1 MKSNLFKKVLVVLLA
16 LVLLV
21 SVAACGGGNGDDKD
35 KDQGGGGSKPPV
47 KPGGDD
53 DDDEEEESYTSAQFF
68 QDLWASANTTI
79 GSEAVDVDKNVLI
92 GADIDVNVSLGE
104 TTLPISL
111 SVAAFI
117 DRVTET
123 GANTAVKL
131 GVAISEI
138 DMEIYFLLNDA
149 TNIYGKIGATSDT
162 AKPLIKVP
170 VELMNGEEVFNNTW
184 AKIINDFIESEEIL
198 NKDNPDAKVH
208 TILDL
213 VSSIVKDFGANYDL
227 DKTLTAVLGAFGLD
241 LNELEIN
248 GQTIKEVL
256 ASVLS
261 IEIEG
266 DISFL
271 AILSALGKPGMLA
284 TPVKTSDGKTLTQEI
299 IGTQSSTVGGL
310 LKNMLPGMINGL
322 DKTHNSLGSLISTMG
337 LEIGLVRESAQTGSA
352 MEELFINVTL
362 YGNPRL
368 TVIDSGL
375 IQSVEANI
383 SISNLV
389 IKNVNDTTANSLFGL
404 NTADA
409 KPATAN
415 LVGEA
420 SIDAGMLTL
429 DLPKAEVK
437 VAQKGADGK
446 PVTDAE
452 GNIIYTEE
460 VLASYD
466 APQTDFSG
474 DYALEGNLTG
484 ISFTNEGYKLD
495 GEITLT
501 FPDGSKIVGTAVTDS
516 DTKVTTL
523 ALNVGAGQARIAT
536 NYALVLASKIIDEM
550 GEEATAK
557 RVAALIGDDA
567 LTDKSVTVNV
577 FQIVSDAITEAL
589 TPPATGAADTAGDA
603 AQPEEKPN
611 PLLDKIVVK
620 VINVVAKNISNVGD
634 KGLKLE
640 IADVGATIDSIVGE
654 GWLGKVM
661 TTEEKEKMDA
671 DMAAIVGNSSIG
683 STVEAMLSGASISIS
698 LTDKGFAASYTKG
711 GKTASIKL
719 NIAFGQDA
727 QL

>member
-21 SVAACGGGNGDDKD
+21 SVAACGGGNGDDED

-53 DDDEEEESYTSAQFF
+53 DDEEEEESYTSAQFF

-198 NKDNPDAKVH
+198 NKDNADAKVH

-213 VSSIVKDFGANYDL
+213 VESIVKDFGANYDL

-271 AILSALGKPGMLA
+271 AILTALGKPGMLA

-375 IQSVEANI
+375 IQNVEANI

-389 IKNVNDTTANSLFGL
+389 IKNVNDTTANNLFGL

-415 LVGEA
+415 LVGEV

-452 GNIIYTEE
+452 GNILYTEE

-501 FPDGSKIVGTAVTDS
+501 FPDGSKIVGTAVTAS
-516 DTKVTTL
+516 DTKDTTL
-523 ALNVGAGQARIAT
+523 TLKVDAGRARIAT

-557 RVAALIGDDA
+557 QVAKLIGEGA
-567 LTDKSVTVNV
+567 LEKSVTVNV
-577 FQIVSDAITEAL
+577 FQIVSDAITGAL

-603 AQPEEKPN
+603 AQPAEPN

-640 IADVGATIDSIVGE
+640 IANVGDTIESIVGE
-654 GWLGKVM
+654 GWLGKAM
-661 TTEEKEKMDA
+661 TPAEKEKMDN
-671 DMAAIVGNSSIG
+671 DMAAIVGDSSIG

-719 NIAFGQDA
+719 NIAFGQAA

>member
-53 DDDEEEESYTSAQFF
+53 DDEEEESYTSAQFF

-79 GSEAVDVDKNVLI
+79 GSEAVDVNKNVLI

-271 AILSALGKPGMLA
+271 AILTALGKPGMLA

-415 LVGEA
+415 LVGEV
-420 SIDAGMLTL
+420 SIDEGMLTL

-437 VAQKGADGK
+437 VSQKNTTDGK
-446 PVTDAE
+446 PATDAE
-452 GNIIYTEE
+452 GNILYTDT

-501 FPDGSKIVGTAVTDS
+501 FPDGSKIVGTAVTVS

-523 ALNVGAGQARIAT
+523 ALKVDPGMARIAT

-557 RVAALIGDDA
+557 QVAALIGDAA
-567 LTDKSVTVNV
+567 LEESVTVNV

-603 AQPEEKPN
+603 AQPEEPN

-620 VINVVAKNISNVGD
+620 VINVVTKNISNVGD

-661 TTEEKEKMDA
+661 TAEEKEKMDA

-683 STVEAMLSGASISIS
+683 SNVEAMLSGASISIS
-698 LTDKGFAASYTKG
+698 FTDKGFAASYTKG

>member
-35 KDQGGGGSKPPV
+35 KDQGGSGGGTKPPV
-47 KPGGDD
+47 NPGGD

-117 DRVTET
+117 DRVTDT

-162 AKPLIKVP
+162 DKPLIKVP

-271 AILSALGKPGMLA
+271 AILTALGKPGMLA

-375 IQSVEANI
+375 IQNVEANI

-389 IKNVNDTTANSLFGL
+389 IKNVNDTTANNLFGL

-415 LVGEA
+415 LVGEV

-437 VAQKGADGK
+437 VSQKGTDGK

-452 GNIIYTEE
+452 GNIVYTEE

-466 APQTDFSG
+466 APVTDFSG
-474 DYALEGNLTG
+474 DYALVGNLTD
-484 ISFTNEGYKLD
+484 ISFTNEGYKLA

-557 RVAALIGDDA
+557 QVAALIGDDA
-567 LTDKSVTVNV
+567 LTESVTVNV
-577 FQIVSDAITEAL
+577 FKIVSDAITKAL

-603 AQPEEKPN
+603 AQPEEPN

-620 VINVVAKNISNVGD
+620 VINVVTKNISNVGD

-654 GWLGKVM
+654 GWLSKVM
-661 TTEEKEKMDA
+661 TAEEKAKMDA
-671 DMAAIVGNSSIG
+671 DMAAIVGDSSIG
-683 STVEAMLSGASISIS
+683 SNVEAMLSGASISIS

>member
-21 SVAACGGGNGDDKD
+21 SVAACGGNGDDED
-35 KDQGGGGSKPPV
+35 NDQGGGGSKPPV

-162 AKPLIKVP
+162 DKPLIKVP
-170 VELMNGEEVFNNTW
+170 VELMNGDEVFNNTW

-198 NKDNPDAKVH
+198 NKDNPDARVH

-213 VSSIVKDFGANYDL
+213 VESIVKDFGANYDL

-271 AILSALGKPGMLA
+271 AILTALGKPGMLA

-375 IQSVEANI
+375 IQNVEANI

-415 LVGEA
+415 LVGEV
-420 SIDAGMLTL
+420 SIDEGMLTL

-446 PVTDAE
+446 PATDAA
-452 GNIIYTEE
+452 GNILYTEE

-466 APQTDFSG
+466 APQTNFRG
-474 DYALEGNLTG
+474 KYTLEGNLTD

-501 FPDGSKIVGTAVTDS
+501 FPDNSKIVGTAVTVS

-523 ALNVGAGQARIAT
+523 ALKVDPGMARIAT

-550 GEEATAK
+550 GEEATA
-557 RVAALIGDDA
+557 RQVAALIGDAA
-567 LTDKSVTVNV
+567 LEESVTVNV

-589 TPPATGAADTAGDA
+589 TPPATSAADTAGDA
-603 AQPEEKPN
+603 AQPEEPN

-620 VINVVAKNISNVGD
+620 VINVVTKNISNVGD

-661 TTEEKEKMDA
+661 TAEEKAKMDA
-671 DMAAIVGNSSIG
+671 DMAAIVGDSSIG

-698 LTDKGFAASYTKG
+698 FTDKGFAASFTKG

>member
-21 SVAACGGGNGDDKD
+21 SVAACGGGKEDDKD
-35 KDQGGGGSKPPV
+35 KDQGGGGKPPV
-47 KPGGDD
+47 NPGGDH
-53 DDDEEEESYTSAQFF
+53 DDDEEEESYTSEQFF

-79 GSEAVDVDKNVLI
+79 GSEAVDVNKNVLI

-162 AKPLIKVP
+162 DKPLIKVP
-170 VELMNGEEVFNNTW
+170 VELMNGDEVFNNTW

-375 IQSVEANI
+375 IQNVEANI

-389 IKNVNDTTANSLFGL
+389 IKNVNDATANNLFGL

-415 LVGEA
+415 LVGEV

-437 VAQKGADGK
+437 VSQKGADGK

-452 GNIIYTEE
+452 GNIVYTDT

-466 APQTDFSG
+466 APETDFSG
-474 DYALEGNLTG
+474 KYTLEGNLTG

-495 GEITLT
+495 GTITLT
-501 FPDGSKIVGTAVTDS
+501 FPDDNSKIVGTAVTDS

-523 ALNVGAGQARIAT
+523 TLKVDPGMARIAT

-550 GEEATAK
+550 GEEATA
-557 RVAALIGDDA
+557 RQVAALIGDAA
-567 LTDKSVTVNV
+567 LEESVTVNV
-577 FQIVSDAITEAL
+577 FKIVSDAITEAL

-620 VINVVAKNISNVGD
+620 VINVVTKNISNVGD

-654 GWLGKVM
+654 GWLSKVM
-661 TTEEKEKMDA
+661 TAEEKAKMDA
-671 DMAAIVGNSSIG
+671 DMAAIVGDSSIG
-683 STVEAMLSGASISIS
+683 SNVEAMLSGASISIS
-698 LTDKGFAASYTKG
+698 FTDKGFAASYTKG

>member
-21 SVAACGGGNGDDKD
+21 SVAACGGGNGDDED

-53 DDDEEEESYTSAQFF
+53 DDEEEEESYTSAQFF

-198 NKDNPDAKVH
+198 NKDNADAKVH

-213 VSSIVKDFGANYDL
+213 VESIVKDFGANYDL

-241 LNELEIN
+241 LNKLEIN

-271 AILSALGKPGMLA
+271 AILTALGKPGMLA

-299 IGTQSSTVGGL
+299 MGTQSSTLGGL
-310 LKNMLPGMINGL
+310 LKQMLPGMINGL
-322 DKTHNSLGSLISTMG
+322 DKTHNSLGSLITTMG

-375 IQSVEANI
+375 IQNVEANI

-415 LVGEA
+415 LVGEV

-437 VAQKGADGK
+437 VAQKGTDGK
-446 PVTDAE
+446 PVKDAE
-452 GNIIYTEE
+452 GNIVYTDV

-466 APQTDFSG
+466 APQTNFRG
-474 DYALEGNLTG
+474 KYTLEGNLTD

-501 FPDGSKIVGTAVTDS
+501 FPDNSKIVGTAVTVS

-523 ALNVGAGQARIAT
+523 ALKVDPGMARIAT

-557 RVAALIGDDA
+557 QVAALIGDAA
-567 LTDKSVTVNV
+567 LNKSVTVNV

-603 AQPEEKPN
+603 AQPEEPN

-654 GWLGKVM
+654 GWLSKVM
-661 TTEEKEKMDA
+661 TAEEKAKMDA
-671 DMAAIVGNSSIG
+671 DMAAIVGDSSIG

-698 LTDKGFAASYTKG
+698 FTDKGFAASFTKG

>member
-21 SVAACGGGNGDDKD
+21 SVAACGGGNGDDED

-47 KPGGDD
+47 KPGGD

-162 AKPLIKVP
+162 DKPLIKVP
-170 VELMNGEEVFNNTW
+170 VELMNGDEVFNNTW

-198 NKDNPDAKVH
+198 NKDNADARVH

-271 AILSALGKPGMLA
+271 AILTALGKPGMLA

-375 IQSVEANI
+375 IQNVEANI

-415 LVGEA
+415 LVGEV
-420 SIDAGMLTL
+420 SIDEGMLTL

-446 PVTDAE
+446 PATDAA
-452 GNIIYTEE
+452 GNILYTEE

-466 APQTDFSG
+466 APQTDFAG
-474 DYALEGNLTG
+474 KYTLEGNLTD

-501 FPDGSKIVGTAVTDS
+501 FPDNSKIVGTAVTVS

-523 ALNVGAGQARIAT
+523 ALKVDPGMARIAT

-557 RVAALIGDDA
+557 QVAALIGDAA
-567 LTDKSVTVNV
+567 LEKSVTVNV
-577 FQIVSDAITEAL
+577 FKIVSDAITEAL

-603 AQPEEKPN
+603 AQPEEPN

-620 VINVVAKNISNVGD
+620 VINVVTKNISNVGD

-661 TTEEKEKMDA
+661 TAEEKAKMDA
-671 DMAAIVGNSSIG
+671 DMAAIVGDSSIG

-698 LTDKGFAASYTKG
+698 FTDKGFAASFTKG

>member
-21 SVAACGGGNGDDKD
+21 SVAACGGNGDDED

-47 KPGGDD
+47 KPGGD

-162 AKPLIKVP
+162 DKPLIKVP

-198 NKDNPDAKVH
+198 NKDNADAKVH

-213 VSSIVKDFGANYDL
+213 VESIVKDFGANYDL

-271 AILSALGKPGMLA
+271 AILTALGKPGMLA

-415 LVGEA
+415 LVGEV

-437 VAQKGADGK
+437 VSQKNTTDGK

-452 GNIIYTEE
+452 GNIVYTEE

-466 APQTDFSG
+466 APVTDFSG

-501 FPDGSKIVGTAVTDS
+501 FPDGSKIVGTAVTVS

-523 ALNVGAGQARIAT
+523 ALKVDPGMARIAT

-557 RVAALIGDDA
+557 QVAALIGDAA
-567 LTDKSVTVNV
+567 LEESVTVNV

-589 TPPATGAADTAGDA
+589 TPPATSAADTAGDA
-603 AQPEEKPN
+603 AQPEEPN

-620 VINVVAKNISNVGD
+620 VINVVTKNISNVGD

-661 TTEEKEKMDA
+661 TAEEKAKMDA
-671 DMAAIVGNSSIG
+671 DMAAIVGDSSIG

>member
-53 DDDEEEESYTSAQFF
+53 DEEEEGESYTSEQFF

-79 GSEAVDVDKNVLI
+79 GSEAVDVNKNVLI

-162 AKPLIKVP
+162 DKPLIKVP

-213 VSSIVKDFGANYDL
+213 VESIVKDFGANYDL

-404 NTADA
+404 TTADA

-415 LVGEA
+415 LVGEV

-437 VAQKGADGK
+437 VSQKGADGK
-446 PVTDAE
+446 PATDAA
-452 GNIIYTEE
+452 GNILYTEE

-466 APQTDFSG
+466 APQTDFAG
-474 DYALEGNLTG
+474 KYTLEGNLTG

-501 FPDGSKIVGTAVTDS
+501 FRDGSKIVGTAVTVS

-523 ALNVGAGQARIAT
+523 ALKVDPGMARIAT

-557 RVAALIGDDA
+557 QVAALIGDAA
-567 LTDKSVTVNV
+567 LEESVTVNV

-603 AQPEEKPN
+603 AQPEEPN

-620 VINVVAKNISNVGD
+620 VINVVTKNISNVGD

-640 IADVGATIDSIVGE
+640 ITDVGATIESIVGE
-654 GWLGKVM
+654 GWLSKVM
-661 TTEEKEKMDA
+661 TAEEKAKMDA
-671 DMAAIVGNSSIG
+671 DMAAIVGDSSIG
-683 STVEAMLSGASISIS
+683 STVEAMLSGANVSISF
-698 LTDKGFAASYTKG
+698 TDKGFAASYTKG

>member
-21 SVAACGGGNGDDKD
+21 SVAACGGNGDDED
-35 KDQGGGGSKPPV
+35 NDQGGGGSKPPV

-162 AKPLIKVP
+162 DKPLIKVP
-170 VELMNGEEVFNNTW
+170 VELMNGDEVFNNTW

-198 NKDNPDAKVH
+198 NKDNADAKVH

-213 VSSIVKDFGANYDL
+213 VESIVKDFGANYDL

-241 LNELEIN
+241 LNKLEIN

-271 AILSALGKPGMLA
+271 AILTALGKPGMLA

-375 IQSVEANI
+375 IQNVEANI

-415 LVGEA
+415 LVGEV
-420 SIDAGMLTL
+420 SIDEGMLTL

-437 VAQKGADGK
+437 VSQKGADGK
-446 PVTDAE
+446 PATDAE
-452 GNIIYTEE
+452 GNIIYTDT

-474 DYALEGNLTG
+474 KYTLEGKLTG

-501 FPDGSKIVGTAVTDS
+501 FPDDNSKIVGTAVTDS

-523 ALNVGAGQARIAT
+523 TLKVDPGMARIAT

-557 RVAALIGDDA
+557 QVAALIGDAA
-567 LTDKSVTVNV
+567 LEESVTVNV

-603 AQPEEKPN
+603 AQPEEPN

-620 VINVVAKNISNVGD
+620 VINVVTKNISNVGD

-640 IADVGATIDSIVGE
+640 ITDVGATIESIVGE

-661 TTEEKEKMDA
+661 TAEEKEKMDT
-671 DMAAIVGNSSIG
+671 DMAAIVGDSSIG
-683 STVEAMLSGASISIS
+683 STVEAMLSKASISIS
-698 LTDKGFAASYTKG
+698 FTDKGFAASYTKG

>member
-21 SVAACGGGNGDDKD
+21 SVAACGGGNGDDED

-53 DDDEEEESYTSAQFF
+53 DDEEEEESYTSAQFF

-162 AKPLIKVP
+162 DKPLIKVP
-170 VELMNGEEVFNNTW
+170 VELMNGDEVFNNTW
-184 AKIINDFIESEEIL
+184 AKIINDFIESEKIL

-271 AILSALGKPGMLA
+271 AILTALGKPGMLA

-415 LVGEA
+415 LVGEV

-437 VAQKGADGK
+437 VSQKGADGK
-446 PVTDAE
+446 PATDAE
-452 GNIIYTEE
+452 GNILYTEE

-466 APQTDFSG
+466 APVTDFSG

-501 FPDGSKIVGTAVTDS
+501 FPDGSKIVGTAVTAS
-516 DTKVTTL
+516 DTKDTTL
-523 ALNVGAGQARIAT
+523 TLKVDAGRARIAT

-550 GEEATAK
+550 GEEATA
-557 RVAALIGDDA
+557 RQVAALIGDDA
-567 LTDKSVTVNV
+567 LNKSVTVNV

-603 AQPEEKPN
+603 AQPEEPN

-620 VINVVAKNISNVGD
+620 VINVVTKNISNVGD

-654 GWLGKVM
+654 GWLSKVM
-661 TTEEKEKMDA
+661 TAEEKAKMDA
-671 DMAAIVGNSSIG
+671 DMATIVGDSSIG

>member
-21 SVAACGGGNGDDKD
+21 SVAACGGGNGDDED

-53 DDDEEEESYTSAQFF
+53 DDEEEEESYTSAQFF

-79 GSEAVDVDKNVLI
+79 GSEAVDVNKNVLI

-162 AKPLIKVP
+162 DKPLIKVP
-170 VELMNGEEVFNNTW
+170 VELMNGDEVFNNTW

-198 NKDNPDAKVH
+198 NKDNADARVH

-271 AILSALGKPGMLA
+271 AILTALGKPGMLA

-375 IQSVEANI
+375 IQNVEANI

-415 LVGEA
+415 LVGEV
-420 SIDAGMLTL
+420 SIDEGMLTL

-446 PVTDAE
+446 PATDAA
-452 GNIIYTEE
+452 GNILYTEE

-466 APQTDFSG
+466 APQTDFAG
-474 DYALEGNLTG
+474 KYTLEGNLTD

-501 FPDGSKIVGTAVTDS
+501 FPDNSKIVGTAVTVS

-523 ALNVGAGQARIAT
+523 ALKVDPGMARIAT

-557 RVAALIGDDA
+557 QVAALIGDAA
-567 LTDKSVTVNV
+567 LEKSVTVNV
-577 FQIVSDAITEAL
+577 FKIVSDAITEAL

-603 AQPEEKPN
+603 AQPEEPN

-620 VINVVAKNISNVGD
+620 VINVVTKNISNVGD

-661 TTEEKEKMDA
+661 TAEEKAKMDA
-671 DMAAIVGNSSIG
+671 DMAAIVGDSSIG

-698 LTDKGFAASYTKG
+698 FTDKGFAASFTKG

>member
-21 SVAACGGGNGDDKD
+21 SVAACGGNGDDED
-35 KDQGGGGSKPPV
+35 KDQGGGGTKPPV
-47 KPGGDD
+47 KPGGDGD
-53 DDDEEEESYTSAQFF
+53 DDDGEEESYTSAQFF

-162 AKPLIKVP
+162 DKPLIKVP

-271 AILSALGKPGMLA
+271 AILTALGKPGMLA

-389 IKNVNDTTANSLFGL
+389 IKNVNDATANNLFGL
-404 NTADA
+404 NTAA
-409 KPATAN
+409 AAPATAN
-415 LVGEA
+415 LVGEV

-437 VAQKGADGK
+437 VSQKGADGK
-446 PVTDAE
+446 PATDAA
-452 GNIIYTEE
+452 GNILYTEE

-474 DYALEGNLTG
+474 DYTLVGNLTG

-501 FPDGSKIVGTAVTDS
+501 FRDGSKIVGTAVTVS

-523 ALNVGAGQARIAT
+523 ALNVDPGMARIAT

-550 GEEATAK
+550 GEEATA
-557 RVAALIGDDA
+557 RQVAALIGNDA
-567 LTDKSVTVNV
+567 LTESVTVNV
-577 FQIVSDAITEAL
+577 FQIVSDAITNAL

-603 AQPEEKPN
+603 AQPVEPN

-620 VINVVAKNISNVGD
+620 VINVVTKNISNVGD

-640 IADVGATIDSIVGE
+640 IKDVGATIDSIVGA
-654 GWLGKVM
+654 GWLSKAM
-661 TTEEKEKMDA
+661 TAEEKAKMDA

-683 STVEAMLSGASISIS
+683 STVEAMLSGADVSISF
-698 LTDKGFAASYTKG
+698 TDKGFAASYTKG
-711 GKTASIKL
+711 GKTASVKL
-719 NIAFGQDA
+719 NIAFGQAA

>member
-21 SVAACGGGNGDDKD
+21 SVAACGGNGDDED

-53 DDDEEEESYTSAQFF
+53 DDEEEEESYTSAQFF

-198 NKDNPDAKVH
+198 NKDNADAKVH

-213 VSSIVKDFGANYDL
+213 VESIVKDFGANYDL

-248 GQTIKEVL
+248 GQTIKEVI

-271 AILSALGKPGMLA
+271 AILTALGKPGMLA

-375 IQSVEANI
+375 IQNVEANI

-415 LVGEA
+415 LVGEV
-420 SIDAGMLTL
+420 SIDEGMLTL

-446 PVTDAE
+446 PATDAA
-452 GNIIYTEE
+452 GNIVYTEE

-466 APQTDFSG
+466 APVTDFSG

-501 FPDGSKIVGTAVTDS
+501 FPDGSKIVGTAVTVS

-523 ALNVGAGQARIAT
+523 ALKVDPGMARIAT

-550 GEEATAK
+550 GEEATA
-557 RVAALIGDDA
+557 RQVAALIGDAA
-567 LTDKSVTVNV
+567 LEESVTVNV
-577 FQIVSDAITEAL
+577 FKIVSDAITEAL

-603 AQPEEKPN
+603 AQPEEPN

-620 VINVVAKNISNVGD
+620 VINVVTKNISNVGD

-640 IADVGATIDSIVGE
+640 IADVGATIESIVGE
-654 GWLGKVM
+654 GWLSKVM
-661 TTEEKEKMDA
+661 TAEEKAKMDA
-671 DMAAIVGNSSIG
+671 DMAAIVGDSSIG
-683 STVEAMLSGASISIS
+683 STVEAMLSEASISIS

-719 NIAFGQDA
+719 NIAFGQAA

>member
-47 KPGGDD
+47 KPGGD

-198 NKDNPDAKVH
+198 NKDNADAKVH

-213 VSSIVKDFGANYDL
+213 VESIVKDFGANYDL

-271 AILSALGKPGMLA
+271 AILTALGKPGMLA

-409 KPATAN
+409 KLATAN
-415 LVGEA
+415 LVGEV
-420 SIDAGMLTL
+420 SIDEGMLTL

-437 VAQKGADGK
+437 VSQKNTTDGK
-446 PVTDAE
+446 PATDAA
-452 GNIIYTEE
+452 GNILYTEE

-466 APQTDFSG
+466 APQTNFRG
-474 DYALEGNLTG
+474 KYTLEGNLTD

-501 FPDGSKIVGTAVTDS
+501 FPDNSKIVGTAVTVS

-523 ALNVGAGQARIAT
+523 TLKVDPGMARIAT

-557 RVAALIGDDA
+557 QVAALIGEGA
-567 LTDKSVTVNV
+567 LTESVTVNV

-603 AQPEEKPN
+603 AQPVEPN

-640 IADVGATIDSIVGE
+640 ITDVGATIESIVGE
-654 GWLGKVM
+654 GWLGKAM
-661 TTEEKEKMDA
+661 TADEKEKMDA
-671 DMAAIVGNSSIG
+671 DMAAIVGDSSIG
-683 STVEAMLSGASISIS
+683 STVEAMLSGANVSIS
-698 LTDKGFAASYTKG
+698 LTDKGLAASYTKG

>member
-53 DDDEEEESYTSAQFF
+53 DDEEESYTSAQFF

-79 GSEAVDVDKNVLI
+79 GSEAVDVNKNVLI

-162 AKPLIKVP
+162 DKPLIKVP

-241 LNELEIN
+241 LNKLEIN

-271 AILSALGKPGMLA
+271 AILTALGKPGMLA

-375 IQSVEANI
+375 IQNVEANI

-404 NTADA
+404 NTAA
-409 KPATAN
+409 AAPATAN

-437 VAQKGADGK
+437 VSQKGADGK
-446 PVTDAE
+446 PATDAA
-452 GNIIYTEE
+452 GNILYTEE

-466 APQTDFSG
+466 APQTDFAG
-474 DYALEGNLTG
+474 KYTLEGNLTG

-501 FPDGSKIVGTAVTDS
+501 FRDGSKIVGTAVTVS

-523 ALNVGAGQARIAT
+523 ALKVDPGMARIAT

-550 GEEATAK
+550 GEEATA
-557 RVAALIGDDA
+557 RQVAALIGDAA
-567 LTDKSVTVNV
+567 LEESVTVNV

-603 AQPEEKPN
+603 AQPEESN

-620 VINVVAKNISNVGD
+620 VINVVTKNISNVGD

-640 IADVGATIDSIVGE
+640 ITDVGATIDSIVGE

-661 TTEEKEKMDA
+661 TAEEKAKMDA
-671 DMAAIVGNSSIG
+671 DMAAIVGDSSIG
-683 STVEAMLSGASISIS
+683 STVEAMLSGANVSISF
-698 LTDKGFAASYTKG
+698 TDKGFAASYTKG

>member
-21 SVAACGGGNGDDKD
+21 SVAACGDGNGDDKD
-35 KDQGGGGSKPPV
+35 NDQGGGGSKPPV

-53 DDDEEEESYTSAQFF
+53 DDEEEEESYTSAQFF

-213 VSSIVKDFGANYDL
+213 VESIVKDFGANYDL

-241 LNELEIN
+241 LNKLEIN

-271 AILSALGKPGMLA
+271 AILTALGKPGMLA

-415 LVGEA
+415 LVGEV
-420 SIDAGMLTL
+420 SIDEGMLTL

-437 VAQKGADGK
+437 VSQKGADGK
-446 PVTDAE
+446 PATDAA
-452 GNIIYTEE
+452 GNILYTEE

-466 APQTDFSG
+466 APQTNFRG
-474 DYALEGNLTG
+474 KYTLEGNLTD

-501 FPDGSKIVGTAVTDS
+501 FPDNSKIVGTAVTDS

-523 ALNVGAGQARIAT
+523 ALKVDPGMARIAT

-557 RVAALIGDDA
+557 QVAALIGDAA
-567 LTDKSVTVNV
+567 LEESVTVNV

-603 AQPEEKPN
+603 AQPEEPN

-620 VINVVAKNISNVGD
+620 VINVVTKNISNVGD

-654 GWLGKVM
+654 GWLSKVM
-661 TTEEKEKMDA
+661 TAEEKAKMDA
-671 DMAAIVGNSSIG
+671 DMAAIVGDSSIG

>member
-21 SVAACGGGNGDDKD
+21 SVAACGGGNGDDED

-53 DDDEEEESYTSAQFF
+53 DDEEEEESYTSAQFF

-162 AKPLIKVP
+162 DKPLIKVP

-184 AKIINDFIESEEIL
+184 AKIINDFIESEEIF
-198 NKDNPDAKVH
+198 NKDNADARVH

-241 LNELEIN
+241 LNKLEIN

-271 AILSALGKPGMLA
+271 AILTALGKPGMLA

-375 IQSVEANI
+375 IQNVEANI

-415 LVGEA
+415 LVGEV

-437 VAQKGADGK
+437 VSQKGADGK

-452 GNIIYTEE
+452 GNIVYTDT

-466 APQTDFSG
+466 APETDFSG
-474 DYALEGNLTG
+474 KYTLEGNLTG

-495 GEITLT
+495 GTITLT
-501 FPDGSKIVGTAVTDS
+501 FPDDNSKIVGTAVTDS
-516 DTKVTTL
+516 DTKDTTL
-523 ALNVGAGQARIAT
+523 TLKVDPGMARIAT

-550 GEEATAK
+550 GEEATA
-557 RVAALIGDDA
+557 RQVAALIGDAA
-567 LTDKSVTVNV
+567 LEESVTVNV

-603 AQPEEKPN
+603 AQPEEPN

-620 VINVVAKNISNVGD
+620 VINVVTKNISNVGD

-661 TTEEKEKMDA
+661 TAEEKAKMDA
-671 DMAAIVGNSSIG
+671 DMAAIVGDSSIG
-683 STVEAMLSGASISIS
+683 STVEAMLSEASISIS

>member
-21 SVAACGGGNGDDKD
+21 SVAACGGNGDDED

-47 KPGGDD
+47 NPGVDD
-53 DDDEEEESYTSAQFF
+53 DDEEEEESYTSAQFF

-198 NKDNPDAKVH
+198 NKDNADAKVH

-213 VSSIVKDFGANYDL
+213 VESIVKDFGANYDL

-271 AILSALGKPGMLA
+271 AILTALGKPGMLA

-389 IKNVNDTTANSLFGL
+389 IKNVNDATANNLFGL
-404 NTADA
+404 DTADA

-415 LVGEA
+415 LVGEV
-420 SIDAGMLTL
+420 SIDEGMLTL

-437 VAQKGADGK
+437 VSQKGTDGK

-452 GNIIYTEE
+452 GNIVYTDT

-474 DYALEGNLTG
+474 DYTLVGNLTG

-501 FPDGSKIVGTAVTDS
+501 FPDNSKIVGTAVTVS

-523 ALNVGAGQARIAT
+523 ALKVDPGMARIAT

-557 RVAALIGDDA
+557 QVAALIGDAA
-567 LTDKSVTVNV
+567 LNKSVTVNV

-603 AQPEEKPN
+603 AQPEEPN

-661 TTEEKEKMDA
+661 TAEEKEKMDT
-671 DMAAIVGNSSIG
+671 DMAAIVGDSSIG

-698 LTDKGFAASYTKG
+698 FTDKGFAASFTKG

>member
-21 SVAACGGGNGDDKD
+21 SVAACGGGNGDDED

-53 DDDEEEESYTSAQFF
+53 DDEEEEESYTSAQFF

-162 AKPLIKVP
+162 DKPLIKVP

-213 VSSIVKDFGANYDL
+213 VESIVKDFGANYDL

-271 AILSALGKPGMLA
+271 AILTALGKPGMLA

-415 LVGEA
+415 LVGEV
-420 SIDAGMLTL
+420 SIDEGMLTL

-437 VAQKGADGK
+437 VSQKGADGK
-446 PVTDAE
+446 PATDAA
-452 GNIIYTEE
+452 GNILYTEE

-466 APQTDFSG
+466 APQTNFRG
-474 DYALEGNLTG
+474 KYTLEGNLTD

-501 FPDGSKIVGTAVTDS
+501 FPDNSKIVGTAVTVS

-523 ALNVGAGQARIAT
+523 ALKVDPGMARIAT

-557 RVAALIGDDA
+557 QVAALIGDAA
-567 LTDKSVTVNV
+567 LKESVTVNV

-603 AQPEEKPN
+603 AQPEEPN

-620 VINVVAKNISNVGD
+620 VINVVTKNISNVGD

-654 GWLGKVM
+654 GWLSKVM
-661 TTEEKEKMDA
+661 TAEEKAKMDA
-671 DMAAIVGNSSIG
+671 DMATIVGDSSIG

-698 LTDKGFAASYTKG
+698 FTDKGFAASFTKG

>member
-35 KDQGGGGSKPPV
+35 GNQGGGGSKPPV

-53 DDDEEEESYTSAQFF
+53 DDEEEEESYTSAQFF

-79 GSEAVDVDKNVLI
+79 GSEAVDVNKNVLI

-162 AKPLIKVP
+162 DKPLIKVP

-198 NKDNPDAKVH
+198 NKDNADAKVH

-213 VSSIVKDFGANYDL
+213 VESIVKDFGANYDL

-241 LNELEIN
+241 LNKLEIN

-271 AILSALGKPGMLA
+271 AILTALGKPGMLA

-415 LVGEA
+415 LVGEV
-420 SIDAGMLTL
+420 SIDEGMLTL

-446 PVTDAE
+446 PATDAA
-452 GNIIYTEE
+452 GNILYTDT

-466 APQTDFSG
+466 APQTNFRG
-474 DYALEGNLTG
+474 KYALEGNLTG
-484 ISFTNEGYKLD
+484 ISFTNAGYKLD

-501 FPDGSKIVGTAVTDS
+501 FPDGSKIVGTAVTVS

-523 ALNVGAGQARIAT
+523 ALKVDPGMARIAT

-557 RVAALIGDDA
+557 QVAALIGDEA
-567 LTDKSVTVNV
+567 LEESVTVNV
-577 FQIVSDAITEAL
+577 FKIVSDAITEAL

-603 AQPEEKPN
+603 AQPEEPN

-620 VINVVAKNISNVGD
+620 VINVVTKNISNVGD

-654 GWLGKVM
+654 GWLSKVM
-661 TTEEKEKMDA
+661 TAEEKAKMDA
-671 DMAAIVGNSSIG
+671 DMAAIVGDSSIG

-698 LTDKGFAASYTKG
+698 FTDKGFAASFTKG

>member
-35 KDQGGGGSKPPV
+35 NDQGGGGSKPPV

-53 DDDEEEESYTSAQFF
+53 DDEEEEESYTSAQFF

-213 VSSIVKDFGANYDL
+213 VESIVKDFGANYDL

-241 LNELEIN
+241 LNKLEIN

-271 AILSALGKPGMLA
+271 AILTALGKPGMLA

-415 LVGEA
+415 LVGEV
-420 SIDAGMLTL
+420 SIDEGMLTL

-437 VAQKGADGK
+437 VSQKGADGK
-446 PVTDAE
+446 PATDAA
-452 GNIIYTEE
+452 GNILYTEE

-466 APQTDFSG
+466 APQTNFRG
-474 DYALEGNLTG
+474 KYTLEGNLTD

-501 FPDGSKIVGTAVTDS
+501 FPDNSKIVGTAVTDS

-523 ALNVGAGQARIAT
+523 ALKVDPGMARIAT

-557 RVAALIGDDA
+557 QVAALIGNDA
-567 LTDKSVTVNV
+567 LNKSVTVNV

-603 AQPEEKPN
+603 AQPEEPN

-620 VINVVAKNISNVGD
+620 VINVVTKNISNVGD

-654 GWLGKVM
+654 GWLSKVM
-661 TTEEKEKMDA
+661 TAEEKAKMDA
-671 DMAAIVGNSSIG
+671 DMAAIVGDSSIG

>member
-53 DDDEEEESYTSAQFF
+53 DDEEEEESYTSAQFF

-79 GSEAVDVDKNVLI
+79 GSEAVDVNKNVLI

-170 VELMNGEEVFNNTW
+170 VELMNGEEVFNKTW

-198 NKDNPDAKVH
+198 NKDNADAKVH

-271 AILSALGKPGMLA
+271 AILTALGKPGMLA

-415 LVGEA
+415 LVGEV
-420 SIDAGMLTL
+420 SIDEGMLTL

-437 VAQKGADGK
+437 VSQKGPDGK
-446 PVTDAE
+446 PATDAA
-452 GNIIYTEE
+452 GNILYTEE

-466 APQTDFSG
+466 APQTNFRG
-474 DYALEGNLTG
+474 KYTLEGNLTG

-501 FPDGSKIVGTAVTDS
+501 FPDNSKIVGTAVTVS

-523 ALNVGAGQARIAT
+523 TLKVDPGMARIAT

-550 GEEATAK
+550 GEEATA
-557 RVAALIGDDA
+557 RQVAALIGDAA
-567 LTDKSVTVNV
+567 LEEDVTVNV

-589 TPPATGAADTAGDA
+589 TPPATSAADTAGDA
-603 AQPEEKPN
+603 AQPEEPN

-620 VINVVAKNISNVGD
+620 VINVVTKNISNVGD

-654 GWLGKVM
+654 GWLSKVM
-661 TTEEKEKMDA
+661 TAEEKAKMDA
-671 DMAAIVGNSSIG
+671 DMAAIVGDSSIG
-683 STVEAMLSGASISIS
+683 SNVEAMLSGASISIS

>member
-35 KDQGGGGSKPPV
+35 KDQGGGGTKPPV
-47 KPGGDD
+47 NPGGD

-162 AKPLIKVP
+162 DKPLIKVP

-415 LVGEA
+415 LVGEV

-437 VAQKGADGK
+437 VSQKNTTDGK

-452 GNIIYTEE
+452 GNIVYTEE

-466 APQTDFSG
+466 APVTDFSG

-501 FPDGSKIVGTAVTDS
+501 FPDGSKIVGTAVTVS

-523 ALNVGAGQARIAT
+523 ALKVDPGMARIAT

-550 GEEATAK
+550 GEEATA
-557 RVAALIGDDA
+557 RQVAALIGDAA
-567 LTDKSVTVNV
+567 LEESVTVNV
-577 FQIVSDAITEAL
+577 FKIVSDAITEAL

-603 AQPEEKPN
+603 AQPEEPN

-620 VINVVAKNISNVGD
+620 VINVVTKNISNVGD

-640 IADVGATIDSIVGE
+640 IADVGATIESIVGE
-654 GWLGKVM
+654 GWLSKVM
-661 TTEEKEKMDA
+661 TAEEKAKMDA
-671 DMAAIVGNSSIG
+671 DMAAIVGDSSIG

-698 LTDKGFAASYTKG
+698 FTDKGFAASFTKG

>member
-21 SVAACGGGNGDDKD
+21 SVAACGGNGDDKD
-35 KDQGGGGSKPPV
+35 KDQGGSGGGTKPPV
-47 KPGGDD
+47 NPGGD
-53 DDDEEEESYTSAQFF
+53 DDDEEEESYTSEQFF

-117 DRVTET
+117 DRVTDT

-162 AKPLIKVP
+162 DKPLIKVP

-271 AILSALGKPGMLA
+271 AILTALGKPGMLA

-322 DKTHNSLGSLISTMG
+322 DKTHNSLGSLITTMG

-437 VAQKGADGK
+437 VAQKDLEGK

-452 GNIIYTEE
+452 GNIVYTDE
-460 VLASYD
+460 VLATYD

-474 DYALEGNLTG
+474 DYALVGNLTG

-495 GEITLT
+495 GNITLT
-501 FPDGSKIVGTAVTDS
+501 FPDDSKIVGTAVTDS

-523 ALNVGAGQARIAT
+523 ALNVDPGMARIAT

-550 GEEATAK
+550 GEEATA
-557 RVAALIGDDA
+557 RQVAALIGDAA
-567 LTDKSVTVNV
+567 LTESVTVNV
-577 FQIVSDAITEAL
+577 FEIVSDAITKAL

-603 AQPEEKPN
+603 AQPVEPN

-640 IADVGATIDSIVGE
+640 IADVGATIESIVGE
-654 GWLGKVM
+654 GWLGKAM
-661 TTEEKEKMDA
+661 TPAEKEKMDA

-683 STVEAMLSGASISIS
+683 SNVEAMLSGASISIS

>member
-21 SVAACGGGNGDDKD
+21 SVAACGGGNGDDED

-53 DDDEEEESYTSAQFF
+53 DDEEEEESYTSAQFF

-213 VSSIVKDFGANYDL
+213 VESIVKDFGANYDL

-271 AILSALGKPGMLA
+271 AILTALGKPGMLA

-415 LVGEA
+415 LVGEV
-420 SIDAGMLTL
+420 SIDEGMLTL

-437 VAQKGADGK
+437 VSQKGADGK
-446 PVTDAE
+446 PATDAA
-452 GNIIYTEE
+452 GNILYTEE

-466 APQTDFSG
+466 APQTNFRG
-474 DYALEGNLTG
+474 KYTLEGNLTD

-501 FPDGSKIVGTAVTDS
+501 FPDNSKIVGTAVTVS

-523 ALNVGAGQARIAT
+523 ALKVDPGMARIAT

-557 RVAALIGDDA
+557 QVAALIGDAA
-567 LTDKSVTVNV
+567 LKESVTVNV

-603 AQPEEKPN
+603 AQPEEPN

-620 VINVVAKNISNVGD
+620 VINVVTKNISNVGD

-654 GWLGKVM
+654 GWLSKVM
-661 TTEEKEKMDA
+661 TAEEKAKMDA
-671 DMAAIVGNSSIG
+671 DMATIVGDSSIG

-698 LTDKGFAASYTKG
+698 FTDKGFAASFTKG

>member
-53 DDDEEEESYTSAQFF
+53 DDEEEEESYTSAQFF

-198 NKDNPDAKVH
+198 NKDNADAKVH

-213 VSSIVKDFGANYDL
+213 VESIVKDFGANYDL

-271 AILSALGKPGMLA
+271 AILTALGKPGMLA

-375 IQSVEANI
+375 IQNVEANI

-389 IKNVNDTTANSLFGL
+389 IKNVNDATANNLFGL

-415 LVGEA
+415 LVGEV

-437 VAQKGADGK
+437 VSQKGADGK

-452 GNIIYTEE
+452 GNIVYTDT

-466 APQTDFSG
+466 ALQTNFRG
-474 DYALEGNLTG
+474 KYTLEGNLTG

-501 FPDGSKIVGTAVTDS
+501 FPDNSKIVGTAVTVS

-523 ALNVGAGQARIAT
+523 TLKVDPGMARIAT

-550 GEEATAK
+550 GEEATA
-557 RVAALIGDDA
+557 RQVAALIGDAA
-567 LTDKSVTVNV
+567 LEEDVTVNV

-603 AQPEEKPN
+603 AQPVEPN

-620 VINVVAKNISNVGD
+620 VINVVTKNISNVGD

-640 IADVGATIDSIVGE
+640 ITDVGATIDSIVGE
-654 GWLGKVM
+654 GWLSKAM
-661 TTEEKEKMDA
+661 TADEKAKMDA
-671 DMAAIVGNSSIG
+671 DMEDIVGDSSIG
-683 STVEAMLSGASISIS
+683 STVEAMLSGANVSIS
-698 LTDKGFAASYTKG
+698 LTDKGLAASYTKG

>member
-21 SVAACGGGNGDDKD
+21 SVAACGGNGDDKD
-35 KDQGGGGSKPPV
+35 KDQGGSGGGSKPPV
-47 KPGGDD
+47 NPGGD

-162 AKPLIKVP
+162 DKPLIKVP
-170 VELMNGEEVFNNTW
+170 VELMNGDEVFNNTW

-198 NKDNPDAKVH
+198 NKDNADAKVH

-271 AILSALGKPGMLA
+271 AILTALGKPGMLA

-389 IKNVNDTTANSLFGL
+389 IKNVNDATANNLFGL

-415 LVGEA
+415 LVGEV

-437 VAQKGADGK
+437 VSQKGADGK
-446 PVTDAE
+446 PATDAA
-452 GNIIYTEE
+452 GNILYTEE

-474 DYALEGNLTG
+474 DYTLVGNLTG

-501 FPDGSKIVGTAVTDS
+501 FPDNSKIIGTAVTDS

-523 ALNVGAGQARIAT
+523 ALNVGTGMARIAT

-550 GEEATAK
+550 GEEATA
-557 RVAALIGDDA
+557 RQVAALIGNDA
-567 LTDKSVTVNV
+567 LTESVTVNV
-577 FQIVSDAITEAL
+577 FQIVSDAITNAL

-603 AQPEEKPN
+603 AQPEEPN

-620 VINVVAKNISNVGD
+620 VINVVTKNISNVGD

-654 GWLGKVM
+654 GWLSKVM
-661 TTEEKEKMDA
+661 TAEEKAKMDA
-671 DMAAIVGNSSIG
+671 DMAAIVGDSSIG

>member
-21 SVAACGGGNGDDKD
+21 SVAACGGNGDDED

-162 AKPLIKVP
+162 DKPLIKVP
-170 VELMNGEEVFNNTW
+170 VELMNGDEVFNNTW

-198 NKDNPDAKVH
+198 NKDNADAKVH

-213 VSSIVKDFGANYDL
+213 VESIVKDFGANYDL

-271 AILSALGKPGMLA
+271 AILTALGKPGMLA

-404 NTADA
+404 NTEDA

-415 LVGEA
+415 LVGEV
-420 SIDAGMLTL
+420 SIDEGMLTL

-437 VAQKGADGK
+437 VSQKGADGK

-452 GNIIYTEE
+452 GNIVYTDV

-466 APQTDFSG
+466 APQTNFRG
-474 DYALEGNLTG
+474 KYTLEGNLTD

-501 FPDGSKIVGTAVTDS
+501 FPDNSKIVGTAVTVS

-523 ALNVGAGQARIAT
+523 TLKVDVGMARIAT

-557 RVAALIGDDA
+557 QVAALIGDAA
-567 LTDKSVTVNV
+567 LEESVTVNV

-603 AQPEEKPN
+603 AQPEEPN

-620 VINVVAKNISNVGD
+620 VINVVTKNISNVGD

-654 GWLGKVM
+654 GWLSKVM
-661 TTEEKEKMDA
+661 TAEEKAKMDA
-671 DMAAIVGNSSIG
+671 DMAAIVGDSSIG

-698 LTDKGFAASYTKG
+698 FTDKGFAASFTKG

>member
-21 SVAACGGGNGDDKD
+21 SVAACGGGNGDDED

-162 AKPLIKVP
+162 DKPLIKVP

-198 NKDNPDAKVH
+198 NKDNADAKVH

-213 VSSIVKDFGANYDL
+213 VESIVKDFGANYDL

-241 LNELEIN
+241 LNKLEIN

-271 AILSALGKPGMLA
+271 AILTALGKPGMLA

-415 LVGEA
+415 LVGEV
-420 SIDAGMLTL
+420 SIDEGMLTL

-446 PVTDAE
+446 PATDAA
-452 GNIIYTEE
+452 GNILYTEE

-466 APQTDFSG
+466 APQTNFRG
-474 DYALEGNLTG
+474 KYTLEGNLTD

-501 FPDGSKIVGTAVTDS
+501 FPDNSKIVGTAVTVS

-523 ALNVGAGQARIAT
+523 ALKVDPGMARIAT

-557 RVAALIGDDA
+557 QVAALIGDAA
-567 LTDKSVTVNV
+567 LEKSVTVNV
-577 FQIVSDAITEAL
+577 FKIVSDAITEAL

-603 AQPEEKPN
+603 AQPEEPN

-661 TTEEKEKMDA
+661 TAEEKEKMDT
-671 DMAAIVGNSSIG
+671 DMAAIVGDSSIG

-698 LTDKGFAASYTKG
+698 LTDKGFAASFTKG

>member
-21 SVAACGGGNGDDKD
+21 SVAACGGGNGDDED

-241 LNELEIN
+241 LNKLEIN

-271 AILSALGKPGMLA
+271 AILTALGKPGMLA

-415 LVGEA
+415 LVGEV
-420 SIDAGMLTL
+420 SIDEGMLTL

-437 VAQKGADGK
+437 VSQKGADGK
-446 PVTDAE
+446 PATDAA
-452 GNIIYTEE
+452 GNILYTEE

-466 APQTDFSG
+466 APQTNFRG
-474 DYALEGNLTG
+474 KYTLEGNLTD

-501 FPDGSKIVGTAVTDS
+501 FPDNSKIVGTAVTVS

-523 ALNVGAGQARIAT
+523 ALKVDPGMARIAT

-557 RVAALIGDDA
+557 QVAALIGDAA
-567 LTDKSVTVNV
+567 LEESVTVNV
-577 FQIVSDAITEAL
+577 FQIVSDAITKAL

-603 AQPEEKPN
+603 AQPEEPN

-661 TTEEKEKMDA
+661 TAEEKEKMDT
-671 DMAAIVGNSSIG
+671 DMAAIVGDSSIG

-698 LTDKGFAASYTKG
+698 FTDKGFAASFTKG

>member
-21 SVAACGGGNGDDKD
+21 SVAACGGNGDDKD
-35 KDQGGGGSKPPV
+35 KDQGGSGGGTKPPV
-47 KPGGDD
+47 NPGGD

-117 DRVTET
+117 DRVTDT

-162 AKPLIKVP
+162 DKPLIKVP

-271 AILSALGKPGMLA
+271 AILTALGKPGMLA

-375 IQSVEANI
+375 IQNVEANI

-404 NTADA
+404 NTAA
-409 KPATAN
+409 AAPATAN

-437 VAQKGADGK
+437 VSQKGADGK
-446 PVTDAE
+446 PATDAA
-452 GNIIYTEE
+452 GNILYTEE

-466 APQTDFSG
+466 APQTDFAG
-474 DYALEGNLTG
+474 KYTLEGNLTG

-501 FPDGSKIVGTAVTDS
+501 FRDGSKIVGTAVTVS

-523 ALNVGAGQARIAT
+523 ALKVDPGMARIAT

-550 GEEATAK
+550 GEEATA
-557 RVAALIGDDA
+557 RQVAALIGDAA
-567 LTDKSVTVNV
+567 LEESVTVNV

-603 AQPEEKPN
+603 AQPEESN

-620 VINVVAKNISNVGD
+620 VINVVTKNISNVGD

-640 IADVGATIDSIVGE
+640 ITDVGATIDSIVGE

-661 TTEEKEKMDA
+661 TAEEKAKMDA
-671 DMAAIVGNSSIG
+671 DMAAIVGDSSIG
-683 STVEAMLSGASISIS
+683 STVEAMLSGANVSISF
-698 LTDKGFAASYTKG
+698 TDKGFAASYTKG

>member
-21 SVAACGGGNGDDKD
+21 SVAACGGGNGDDED

-79 GSEAVDVDKNVLI
+79 GSEAVDVNKNVLI

-162 AKPLIKVP
+162 DKPLIKVP

-198 NKDNPDAKVH
+198 NKDNADARVH

-241 LNELEIN
+241 LNKLEIN

-271 AILSALGKPGMLA
+271 AILTALGKPGMLA

-322 DKTHNSLGSLISTMG
+322 DKTHNSLGSLITTMG

-389 IKNVNDTTANSLFGL
+389 IKNVDDTTANNLFGL
-404 NTADA
+404 DTADA

-415 LVGEA
+415 LVGEV
-420 SIDAGMLTL
+420 SIDEGMLTL

-446 PVTDAE
+446 PATDAA
-452 GNIIYTEE
+452 GNIQYTDV

-466 APQTDFSG
+466 APQTNFRG
-474 DYALEGNLTG
+474 KYTLEGNLTD

-501 FPDGSKIVGTAVTDS
+501 FPDNSKIVGTAVTVS

-523 ALNVGAGQARIAT
+523 TLKVDPGMARIAT

-557 RVAALIGDDA
+557 QVAALIGEGA
-567 LTDKSVTVNV
+567 LTESVTVNV
-577 FQIVSDAITEAL
+577 FKIVSDAITEAL

-603 AQPEEKPN
+603 AQPEEPN

-620 VINVVAKNISNVGD
+620 VINVVTKNISNVGD

-661 TTEEKEKMDA
+661 TAEEKAKMDA
-671 DMAAIVGNSSIG
+671 DMAAIVGDSSIG

-698 LTDKGFAASYTKG
+698 FTDKGFAASYTKG

>member
-21 SVAACGGGNGDDKD
+21 SVAACGGNGDDED
-35 KDQGGGGSKPPV
+35 NDQGGGGSKPPV

-162 AKPLIKVP
+162 DKPLIKVP
-170 VELMNGEEVFNNTW
+170 VELMNGDEVFNNTW

-198 NKDNPDAKVH
+198 NKDNPDARVH

-213 VSSIVKDFGANYDL
+213 VESIVKDFGANYDL

-271 AILSALGKPGMLA
+271 AILTALGKPGMLA

-375 IQSVEANI
+375 IQNVEANI

-415 LVGEA
+415 LVGEV
-420 SIDAGMLTL
+420 SIDEGMLTL

-446 PVTDAE
+446 PATDAA
-452 GNIIYTEE
+452 GNILYTEE

-466 APQTDFSG
+466 APQTNFRG
-474 DYALEGNLTG
+474 KYTLEGNLTD

-501 FPDGSKIVGTAVTDS
+501 FPDNSKIVGTAVTVS

-523 ALNVGAGQARIAT
+523 ALKVDPGMARIAT

-550 GEEATAK
+550 GEEATA
-557 RVAALIGDDA
+557 RQVAALIGDAA
-567 LTDKSVTVNV
+567 LEESVTVTV

-589 TPPATGAADTAGDA
+589 TPPATSAADTAGDA
-603 AQPEEKPN
+603 AQPEEPN

-620 VINVVAKNISNVGD
+620 VINVVTKNISNVGD

-661 TTEEKEKMDA
+661 TAEEKAKMDA
-671 DMAAIVGNSSIG
+671 DMAAIVGDSSIG

-698 LTDKGFAASYTKG
+698 FTDKGFAASFTKG

>member
-21 SVAACGGGNGDDKD
+21 SVAACGGGNGDDED

-53 DDDEEEESYTSAQFF
+53 DDDEEESYTSAQFF

-162 AKPLIKVP
+162 DKPLIKVP
-170 VELMNGEEVFNNTW
+170 VELMNGDEVFNNTW

-198 NKDNPDAKVH
+198 NKDNADAKVH

-271 AILSALGKPGMLA
+271 AILTALGKPGMLA

-299 IGTQSSTVGGL
+299 MGTQSSTLGGL
-310 LKNMLPGMINGL
+310 LKQMLPGMINGL
-322 DKTHNSLGSLISTMG
+322 DKTHNSLGSLITTMG

-362 YGNPRL
+362 FGNPRL
-368 TVIDSGL
+368 EVIDSSL
-375 IQSVEANI
+375 IQNVEANI

-415 LVGEA
+415 LVGEV

-437 VAQKGADGK
+437 VSQKGPDGK

-452 GNIIYTEE
+452 GNIVYTDV
-460 VLASYD
+460 VLADYD
-466 APQTDFSG
+466 APVTDFSG

-501 FPDGSKIVGTAVTDS
+501 FPDGSKIVGTAVTAS

-523 ALNVGAGQARIAT
+523 TLNVGAGQARIAT

-557 RVAALIGDDA
+557 QVAALIGDAA
-567 LTDKSVTVNV
+567 LEESVTVNV
-577 FQIVSDAITEAL
+577 FEIVSDAITEAL
-589 TPPATGAADTAGDA
+589 TPPATSAADTAGDA
-603 AQPEEKPN
+603 AQPEEPN

-620 VINVVAKNISNVGD
+620 VINVVTKNISNVGD

-661 TTEEKEKMDA
+661 TAEEKEKMDT
-671 DMAAIVGNSSIG
+671 DMAAIVGDSSIG

-698 LTDKGFAASYTKG
+698 FTDKGFAASFTKG

>member
-53 DDDEEEESYTSAQFF
+53 DDEEEEESYTSAQFF

-198 NKDNPDAKVH
+198 NKDNADAKVH

-213 VSSIVKDFGANYDL
+213 VESIVKDFGANYDL

-271 AILSALGKPGMLA
+271 AILTALGKPGMLA

-322 DKTHNSLGSLISTMG
+322 DKTHNSLGSLITTMG

-389 IKNVNDTTANSLFGL
+389 IKNVNDATANSLFGL

-420 SIDAGMLTL
+420 SIDEGMLTL

-437 VAQKGADGK
+437 VAQKDPEGK
-446 PVTDAE
+446 PVKDGE
-452 GNIIYTEE
+452 GNIVYTDE

-474 DYALEGNLTG
+474 DYALEGNLTD

-501 FPDGSKIVGTAVTDS
+501 FPDGSKIVGTAVTVS

-523 ALNVGAGQARIAT
+523 ALKVDPGMARIAT

-550 GEEATAK
+550 GEEATA
-557 RVAALIGDDA
+557 RQVAGLISDVALNE
-567 LTDKSVTVNV
+567 SVTVNV

-603 AQPEEKPN
+603 AQPVEPN

-620 VINVVAKNISNVGD
+620 VINVVTKNISNVGD

-640 IADVGATIDSIVGE
+640 ITDVGATIDSIVGE
-654 GWLGKVM
+654 GWLSKAM
-661 TTEEKEKMDA
+661 TADEKAKMDA
-671 DMAAIVGNSSIG
+671 DMAAIVGDSSIG
-683 STVEAMLSGASISIS
+683 STVEAMLSGANVSIS
-698 LTDKGFAASYTKG
+698 LTDKGLAASYTKG

>member
-35 KDQGGGGSKPPV
+35 KDQGGGGTKPPV
-47 KPGGDD
+47 KPGGD

-162 AKPLIKVP
+162 DKPLIKVP

-248 GQTIKEVL
+248 GQSIKEVL

-271 AILSALGKPGMLA
+271 AILTALGKPGMLA

-299 IGTQSSTVGGL
+299 IGTQSSTVGGM
-310 LKNMLPGMINGL
+310 LKQMLPGMINNL
-322 DKTHNSLGSLISTMG
+322 DKTHNSLGSLITTMG

-375 IQSVEANI
+375 IQNVEANI

-389 IKNVNDTTANSLFGL
+389 IKNVNDATANSLFGL

-415 LVGEA
+415 LVGEV

-437 VAQKGADGK
+437 VSQKGADGK
-446 PVTDAE
+446 PATDAA
-452 GNIIYTEE
+452 GNILYTEE

-466 APQTDFSG
+466 APQTDFAG
-474 DYALEGNLTG
+474 KYTLEGNLTG

-501 FPDGSKIVGTAVTDS
+501 FRDGSKIVGTAVTVS

-523 ALNVGAGQARIAT
+523 ALKVDPGMARIAT

-550 GEEATAK
+550 GEEATA
-557 RVAALIGDDA
+557 RQVAALIGDAA
-567 LTDKSVTVNV
+567 LEESVTVNV

-589 TPPATGAADTAGDA
+589 TPPANGAADTAGDA
-603 AQPEEKPN
+603 AQPEESN

-620 VINVVAKNISNVGD
+620 VINVVTKNISNVGD

-640 IADVGATIDSIVGE
+640 ITDVGATIDSIVGE
-654 GWLGKVM
+654 GWLSKAM
-661 TTEEKEKMDA
+661 TAEEKAKMDA
-671 DMAAIVGNSSIG
+671 DMAAIVGDSSIG
-683 STVEAMLSGASISIS
+683 STVEAMLSGANVSISF
-698 LTDKGFAASYTKG
+698 TDKGFAASYTKG

>member
-53 DDDEEEESYTSAQFF
+53 DDEEEEESYTSAQFF

-162 AKPLIKVP
+162 DKPLIKVP

-271 AILSALGKPGMLA
+271 AILTALGKPGMLA

-389 IKNVNDTTANSLFGL
+389 IKNVNDATANSLFGL
-404 NTADA
+404 NTAA
-409 KPATAN
+409 AAPATAN
-415 LVGEA
+415 LVGEV
-420 SIDAGMLTL
+420 SIDDGMLTL

-437 VAQKGADGK
+437 VSQKGADGK
-446 PVTDAE
+446 PATDAA
-452 GNIIYTEE
+452 GNILYTEE

-466 APQTDFSG
+466 APQTNFRG
-474 DYALEGNLTG
+474 KYTLEGNLTD

-501 FPDGSKIVGTAVTDS
+501 FPDGSKIVGTAVTVS

-523 ALNVGAGQARIAT
+523 ALKVDPGMARIAT

-550 GEEATAK
+550 GEEATA
-557 RVAALIGDDA
+557 RQVAALIGDAA
-567 LTDKSVTVNV
+567 LEESVTVNV
-577 FQIVSDAITEAL
+577 FKIVSDAITEAL

-603 AQPEEKPN
+603 AQPEEPN

-620 VINVVAKNISNVGD
+620 VINVVTKNISNVGD

-640 IADVGATIDSIVGE
+640 IADVGATIESIVGE
-654 GWLGKVM
+654 GWLSQAM
-661 TTEEKEKMDA
+661 TPEEKAKMDA
-671 DMAAIVGNSSIG
+671 DMAAIVGDSSIG

>member
-21 SVAACGGGNGDDKD
+21 SVAACGGNGDDKD
-35 KDQGGGGSKPPV
+35 KDQGGSGGGTKPPV
-47 KPGGDD
+47 NPGG
-53 DDDEEEESYTSAQFF
+53 DDDEEEESYTSEQFF

-162 AKPLIKVP
+162 DKPLIKVP

-198 NKDNPDAKVH
+198 NKDNPSANVH

-389 IKNVNDTTANSLFGL
+389 IKNVNDATANSLFGL
-404 NTADA
+404 NTAA
-409 KPATAN
+409 AAPATAN
-415 LVGEA
+415 LVGEV
-420 SIDAGMLTL
+420 SIDDGMLTL

-437 VAQKGADGK
+437 VSQKGADGK
-446 PVTDAE
+446 PATDAA
-452 GNIIYTEE
+452 GNILYTEE

-474 DYALEGNLTG
+474 DYTLVGNLTG

-501 FPDGSKIVGTAVTDS
+501 FPDNSKIVGTAVTDS

-523 ALNVGAGQARIAT
+523 ALNVDPGMARIAT

-550 GEEATAK
+550 GEEATA
-557 RVAALIGDDA
+557 RQVAALIGEEA
-567 LTDKSVTVNV
+567 LTESVTVNV
-577 FQIVSDAITEAL
+577 FQIVSDAITNAL

-603 AQPEEKPN
+603 AQPVEPN

-620 VINVVAKNISNVGD
+620 VINVVTKNISNVGD

-640 IADVGATIDSIVGE
+640 ITDVGATIDSIVGE
-654 GWLGKVM
+654 GWLSQAM
-661 TTEEKEKMDA
+661 TAEEKEKMDA

-683 STVEAMLSGASISIS
+683 STVEAMLSGANVSIS
-698 LTDKGFAASYTKG
+698 LTDKGFAASYTKD
-711 GKTASIKL
+711 GKTASVKL
-719 NIAFGQDA
+719 NIAFGQAA